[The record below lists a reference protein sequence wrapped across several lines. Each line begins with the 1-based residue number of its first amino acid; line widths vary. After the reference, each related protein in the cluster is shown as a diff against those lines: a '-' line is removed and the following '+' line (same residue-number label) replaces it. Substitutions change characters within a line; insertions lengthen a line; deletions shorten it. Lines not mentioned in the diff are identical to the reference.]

1 MAVVHHLGLDPELE
15 NINPT
20 KGETQTP
27 EFIAINPNGKIP
39 TLQDG
44 DFTLW
49 ESQAIMRYLAEKHES
64 DLVPSELSQKAL
76 MDQWLCW
83 NIAHFTP
90 AVGGVV
96 WERLAPQIIE
106 GYQPDERQLAK
117 SLENLA
123 RFAPILDKH
132 LEDREFVLSNH
143 SEDKNKGPNTKDDM
157 SEIISICLLELSDEF
172 KTMIIFRD
180 FQELS
185 YDVISNIMRIPI
197 GTVKSRI
204 NRGRF
209 KLLKLLKEKGYYK

>member
-1 MAVVHHLGLDPELE
+1 MKLYVYLPSYNSIKVMAVVHHLGLDPELE

-132 LEDREFVLSNH
+132 LEDREFVVGSRLTIADFALAAPLPYAEAAQLPISHLSNLNAWFQRVL
-143 SEDKNKGPNTKDDM
+143 KVPG
-157 SEIISICLLELSDEF
+157 
-172 KTMIIFRD
+172 FRKA
-180 FQELS
+180 LPPAPVS
-185 YDVISNIMRIPI
+185 A
-197 GTVKSRI
+197 
-204 NRGRF
+204 
-209 KLLKLLKEKGYYK
+209 